1 MRSDKEKNFVS
12 CVIYLHNDADRVK
25 SFLHNVC
32 SVIQKNFEKYEII
45 CVNDSCM
52 DDTIS
57 QIQDFLEETED
68 IHMMSLINL
77 SFFQGVES
85 AMNAGR
91 DLAVGDLLFEFDSCL
106 MDFPQDLIMQTYDK
120 SLEGFDVVAAAPKY
134 YVPLTSKMF
143 YSIYNWGSYGKGKLR
158 QERFRLISR
167 RAVNRVNQ
175 LNSYIPYRKA
185 LYVNCGLKT
194 ATISYVNEKQDRKT
208 RNREEMGS
216 RSTLAFDTIIIFTN
230 VLEKVSLMFS
240 VIFLGVLLYAFGD
253 LVFSIFSA
261 TKPVEGWLSTVGL
274 MSIGFFMLF
283 VMLTLI
289 FKYLSVILN
298 INFRKVQYV
307 IEGVEKLTK

>member
-1 MRSDKEKNFVS
+1 MKSDKEKNFIS
-12 CVIYLHNDADRVK
+12 CIIYLHNDVDRVK
-25 SFLHNVC
+25 KFFHNIC
-32 SVIQKNFEKYEII
+32 SVIQENFEKYEII
-45 CVNDSCM
+45 CVNDCCT

-57 QIQDFLEETED
+57 QIQDYLDVAED
-68 IHMMSLINL
+68 VHMVSLINL
-77 SFFQGVES
+77 SFYQGVES

-106 MDFPQDLIMQTYDK
+106 MDFPCDLIMQAYDM
-120 SLEGFDVVAAAPKY
+120 SLDGFDVVAAAPRN
-134 YVPLTSKMF
+134 YVPLTSKLF
-143 YSIYNWGSYGKGKLR
+143 YMIYNWGSHGKEKLR
-158 QERFRLISR
+158 QERFRIISR

-194 ATISYVNEKQDRKT
+194 ATISYDNEKQDRKI
-208 RNREEMGS
+208 RNRAEIGI

-240 VIFLGVLLYAFGD
+240 VLFLGILLYTFGD
-253 LVFSIFSA
+253 LLFSFFGDV
-261 TKPVEGWLSTVGL
+261 KPVEGWLSTVGL

-298 INFRKVQYV
+298 INFRKQQYV

>member
-25 SFLHNVC
+25 NFLHNVC
-32 SVIQKNFEKYEII
+32 SVIRDNFEKYEII
-45 CVNDSCM
+45 CVNDGCV
-52 DDTIS
+52 DDTLS
-57 QIQDFLEETED
+57 QIKDYLDESENV
-68 IHMMSLINL
+68 HMVSLINM
-77 SFFQGVES
+77 SYYQGVES

-91 DLAVGDLLFEFDSCL
+91 DLAVGDFMFEFDSCL
-106 MDFPQDLIMQTYDK
+106 MDFSCDLIMQAYNK
-120 SLEGFDVVAAAPKY
+120 SLDGFDVVAAAPRN
-134 YVPLTSKMF
+134 YVPLTSKLF
-143 YSIYNWGSYGKGKLR
+143 YTIYNWGSHGKEQLR
-158 QERFRLISR
+158 QERFRIISR

-194 ATISYVNEKQDRKT
+194 TTISYENEKPDRKT
-208 RNREEMGS
+208 RNHEEIGI

-230 VLEKVSLMFS
+230 VLEKISLMFS
-240 VIFLGVLLYAFGD
+240 VLFLGVLLYTLGD
-253 LVFSIFSA
+253 LLVSIFGRV
-261 TKPVEGWLSTVGL
+261 KPVEGWLSTVGL

-298 INFRKVQYV
+298 INFRKQQYL